1 DGLERKLST
10 TFRKKKVNG
19 KVYAPK
25 INFVRYADNFI
36 VTGVSKELLENEVKP
51 AIIEFLKERGLELS
65 EEKTLITH
73 ITDGFDFLG
82 VNIRMYDG

>member
-1 DGLERKLST
+1 MST
-10 TFRKKKVNG
+10 REKTFLLTFRKKKVNG
-19 KVYAPK
+19 KISCTK
-25 INFVRYADNFI
+25 INFVRYADDFI

-51 AIIEFLKERGLELS
+51 VIIEFLKERGLKLS

-82 VNIRMYDG
+82 RKH